1 MINKVPITQEGLEKL
16 RRELKNLIT
25 IERPNNIKAIAEAR
39 AHGDLSENAEYHAAK
54 ERQSFLEGKIN
65 ELEDA
70 VSRSEV
76 VEIDENK
83 TAERIVFGT
92 TVKIKK
98 TDPITIHTNRFLTYQ
113 LVGPYE
119 SDPENNKISVFSP
132 LGKALIGKEEFDI
145 VDIEMPNG
153 IQMQFEVLEIK

>member
-1 MINKVPITQEGLEKL
+1 MIDKVPITQEGLEKL
-16 RRELKNLIT
+16 RRELKNLVT

-54 ERQSFLEGKIN
+54 ERQSFLIGKIN
-65 ELEDA
+65 GLED
-70 VSRSEV
+70 SINISEV
-76 VEIDENK
+76 VEIGK
-83 TAERIVFGT
+83 TAERIIFGT

-98 TDPITIHTNRFLTYQ
+98 VMPVTIHTNRFSTYQ

-145 VDIEMPNG
+145 VDVEMPGG
-153 IQMQFEVLEIK
+153 IQTQFEILEIK